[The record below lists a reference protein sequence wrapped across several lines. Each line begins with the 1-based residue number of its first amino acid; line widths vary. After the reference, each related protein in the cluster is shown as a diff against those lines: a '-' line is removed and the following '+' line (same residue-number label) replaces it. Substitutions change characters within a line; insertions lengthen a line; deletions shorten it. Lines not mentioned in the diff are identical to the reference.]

1 MQNWIVSLAALPLFA
16 AAVLAADKPAV
27 EGAAPGQWTM
37 DFEAARKVAT
47 EKKLPLLLNFTGS
60 DWCGWCKH
68 MDKTVFSQEVWNA
81 YAKQNLMLVWIDFP
95 QDKSLVPE
103 KYVARNKALSTLFG
117 IEGYPAYIILDDDGK
132 NQLGQLGADREIT
145 PDAFIAKI
153 KAILKNRR
161 SEVEAL
167 LKAMPEK
174 SAQEFRATTQKLEA
188 SRSEL
193 KALEDSYEKK
203 RVELKL
209 LIDEAQKRLDALRA
223 EASLAK
229 LPKEKIDA
237 YRAKKTRYDALSAE
251 LKAWLTNEPPN
262 NEANMKKFRAWRDEI
277 AGLEKEIQSLLETK

>member
-1 MQNWIVSLAALPLFA
+1 MQNWIFSLAALPLLA
-16 AAVLAADKPAV
+16 VAVLAADKPAV
-27 EGAAPGQWTM
+27 EGAVPGQWTM
-37 DFEAARKVAT
+37 DFEAARKVAA

-68 MDKTVFSQEVWNA
+68 MDKTVFSQEVWST
-81 YAKQNLMLVWIDFP
+81 YAKQNLMLVWLDFP
-95 QDKSLVPE
+95 QDKALVPE

-132 NQLGQLGADREIT
+132 KQLGQLGADRELT
-145 PDAFIAKI
+145 PDAFIDKI
-153 KAILKNRR
+153 KAVLKNRS
-161 SEVEAL
+161 SEVDAL
-167 LKAMPEK
+167 LKTMPEK

-203 RVELKL
+203 RAELNL
-209 LIDEAQKRLDALRA
+209 LIDETQKRLDALRA
-223 EASLAK
+223 EAGLAK
-229 LPKEKIDA
+229 LPKEKVDA
-237 YRAKKTRYDALSAE
+237 YRAKKTRYDAVSAE
-251 LKAWLTNEPPN
+251 LKAWLTTEPPN